1 MSNGKITQKSDITK
15 LLGAKPVLPG
25 ENAGEYA
32 AGLAALIAELDAKT
46 VLQIYLAE
54 KIYDCLWWVRR
65 YEAQKRMVMIA
76 QMAEIV
82 QDQYLAKGT
91 IDAVELR
98 EALISEVVNAEMF
111 GALKGMGY
119 TIESLK
125 QQTLSRKS
133 REIRALDEQIA
144 LQAKILAGF
153 QATYEVAANRKLNI
167 ERMKLQN
174 EMLRRDVQAIDV
186 KPLNKKL

>member
-1 MSNGKITQKSDITK
+1 MSKGEITPKSEISK

-25 ENAGEYA
+25 ENSEEYA

-54 KIYDCLWWVRR
+54 KIYDCLWWIRR

-76 QMAEIV
+76 VMTEIV
-82 QDQYLAKGT
+82 QGHYPAKGT

-98 EALISEVVNAEMF
+98 EALISEAVTAEMF
-111 GALKGMGY
+111 RALQDMGY
-119 TIESLK
+119 TIENLR
-125 QQTLSRKS
+125 QQALTQKA

-153 QATYEVAANRKLNI
+153 QASYEVAASRKLNI

-174 EMLRRDVQAIDV
+174 EMLRRDVEAIDV
-186 KPLNKKL
+186 RPLDKKL

>member
-1 MSNGKITQKSDITK
+1 MSKGEITPKTEISK

-25 ENAGEYA
+25 ENADEYA

-46 VLQIYLAE
+46 VLKIYLAE
-54 KIYDCLWWVRR
+54 KIYDCLWWIGR

-82 QDQYLAKGT
+82 QDHYLAKST

-98 EALISEVVNAEMF
+98 EALISEAVTAEMYR
-111 GALKGMGY
+111 ALQDMGH

-125 QQTLSRKS
+125 QQALSRKS

-144 LQAKILAGF
+144 LQAKNLAGF
-153 QATYEVAANRKLNI
+153 QTSYEVAANRKLNI

-174 EMLRRDVQAIDV
+174 EMLRRDVEAIDI
-186 KPLNKKL
+186 KPLDKKS

>member
-1 MSNGKITQKSDITK
+1 MSKSKITQKSDITK

-25 ENAGEYA
+25 ENAEEYA

-54 KIYDCLWWVRR
+54 KIYDCLWWIRR
-65 YEAQKRMVMIA
+65 YEKQKRMVMIA
-76 QMAEIV
+76 MMAEIV
-82 QDQYLAKGT
+82 QDHYLAKGR
-91 IDAVELR
+91 IDAVDFR
-98 EALISEVVNAEMF
+98 EALISEAVTAEMLE
-111 GALKGMGY
+111 ALRGMGY

-125 QQTLSRKS
+125 QQAMTRKA

-153 QATYEVAANRKLNI
+153 QASYEVAANRKLNI

-174 EMLRRDVQAIDV
+174 EMLRRDVEAIDV
-186 KPLNKKL
+186 KPLDRKS

>member
-1 MSNGKITQKSDITK
+1 MSKSKITQKSEVST
-15 LLGAKPVLPG
+15 LLGVKPVLPG
-25 ENAGEYA
+25 ENAEEYA

-54 KIYDCLWWVRR
+54 KIYDCLWWIRR

-76 QMAEIV
+76 MMAEIV
-82 QDQYLAKGT
+82 QDHYPAKGT

-98 EALISEVVNAEMF
+98 EALISEAVTAEMIE
-111 GALKGMGY
+111 ALHGMGY

-125 QQTLSRKS
+125 QHAMTRKA

-153 QATYEVAANRKLNI
+153 QASYEVAANRKLNI

-174 EMLRRDVQAIDV
+174 EMLRRDVEAIDV
-186 KPLNKKL
+186 KPLNKKS

>member
-1 MSNGKITQKSDITK
+1 MSKDKITHKSEIST

-25 ENAGEYA
+25 ENAEEYA
-32 AGLAALIAELDAKT
+32 AGLAAIIAELEAKT

-54 KIYDCLWWVRR
+54 KIYDCLWWIRR
-65 YEAQKRMVMIA
+65 YETQKRMVMIA
-76 QMAEIV
+76 VMAEIV
-82 QDQYLAKGT
+82 QDHYLVKGT

-98 EALISEVVNAEMF
+98 EALISEAVTAEVLE
-111 GALKGMGY
+111 ALEGMGY

-125 QQTLSRKS
+125 QQAMTRKS
-133 REIRALDEQIA
+133 REIRVLDEQIA

-153 QATYEVAANRKLNI
+153 QASYEVAANRKLNI

-174 EMLRRDVQAIDV
+174 EVLRRDVKAIDG
-186 KPLNKKL
+186 KPLNKKS

>member
-1 MSNGKITQKSDITK
+1 MSKGEITQKSEISK

-25 ENAGEYA
+25 ENADEYA

-54 KIYDCLWWVRR
+54 KIYDCLWWIRR

-82 QDQYLAKGT
+82 QDHYLAKST

-98 EALISEVVNAEMF
+98 EALRLDLTLALLLPILLPSLSV
-111 GALKGMGY
+111 GAP
-119 TIESLK
+119 
-125 QQTLSRKS
+125 
-133 REIRALDEQIA
+133 AP
-144 LQAKILAGF
+144 
-153 QATYEVAANRKLNI
+153 
-167 ERMKLQN
+167 
-174 EMLRRDVQAIDV
+174 RRTR
-186 KPLNKKL
+186 L

>member
-1 MSNGKITQKSDITK
+1 MSKGKVTQKSGITK

-25 ENAGEYA
+25 ESAEEYA

-65 YEAQKRMVMIA
+65 YEEQKRMVMIA
-76 QMAEIV
+76 VMTEIV
-82 QDQYLAKGT
+82 QDHYLVKGT

-98 EALISEVVNAEMF
+98 EALISEAVTAEMVE
-111 GALKGMGY
+111 ALQGMGY

-125 QQTLSRKS
+125 QQALSRKA

-153 QATYEVAANRKLNI
+153 QASYEVAANRKLNI

-174 EMLRRDVQAIDV
+174 EILRRDVEAIDV
-186 KPLNKKL
+186 KPLNRKS

>member
-1 MSNGKITQKSDITK
+1 MSKSKITQKSHITK

-25 ENAGEYA
+25 ESAEEYA
-32 AGLAALIAELDAKT
+32 AGLAALIAELDAKS

-54 KIYDCLWWVRR
+54 KIYDCLWWIRR

-82 QDQYLAKGT
+82 QDYYLAKST
-91 IDAVELR
+91 IDAVQFR
-98 EALISEVVNAEMF
+98 EALITEAVTAEMVE
-111 GALKGMGY
+111 ALKGMGY

-125 QQTLSRKS
+125 QQALSRKS

-153 QATYEVAANRKLNI
+153 QASYEVAANRKLNI

-174 EMLRRDVQAIDV
+174 EMLRRDVEAIDV
-186 KPLNKKL
+186 KPLDKKS

>member
-1 MSNGKITQKSDITK
+1 MNKSKITPKSNITK

-25 ENAGEYA
+25 ENADEYA

-54 KIYDCLWWVRR
+54 KIYDCLWWIRR

-82 QDQYLAKGT
+82 QGHYLAKGT
-91 IDAVELR
+91 IDAVELH
-98 EALISEVVNAEMF
+98 EALISEAVTVEMF
-111 GALKGMGY
+111 EALKGMGN

-125 QQTLSRKS
+125 QQAMTRKA

-153 QATYEVAANRKLNI
+153 QASFEVAANRKLNI
-167 ERMKLQN
+167 ERITLQN

-186 KPLNKKL
+186 KPLDKKS

>member
-1 MSNGKITQKSDITK
+1 MSKGEITPKSEISK
-15 LLGAKPVLPG
+15 LLSAKPVLPG
-25 ENAGEYA
+25 ENAEDYA

-54 KIYDCLWWVRR
+54 KIYDCLWWIRR

-82 QDQYLAKGT
+82 QDHYLAKST

-98 EALISEVVNAEMF
+98 EALISEAVKAEMF
-111 GALKGMGY
+111 EALQGMGY
-119 TIESLK
+119 TIEGLK
-125 QQTLSRKS
+125 QQAMTRKS

-144 LQAKILAGF
+144 LQAKILAGV
-153 QATYEVAANRKLNI
+153 QASFEVAANRKLNV
-167 ERMKLQN
+167 ERMTLQN
-174 EMLRRDVQAIDV
+174 EILRRDVEAIDV
-186 KPLNKKL
+186 K

>member
-1 MSNGKITQKSDITK
+1 MSKSKITQKSDITK

-25 ENAGEYA
+25 ENAEEYA

-54 KIYDCLWWVRR
+54 KIYDCLWWIRR
-65 YEAQKRMVMIA
+65 YEKQKRMVMIA
-76 QMAEIV
+76 MMAEIV
-82 QDQYLAKGT
+82 QDHYLAKGR
-91 IDAVELR
+91 IDAVDFR
-98 EALISEVVNAEMF
+98 EALISEAVTAEMLE
-111 GALKGMGY
+111 ALRGMGY

-125 QQTLSRKS
+125 QQAMTRKA

-153 QATYEVAANRKLNI
+153 QASYEVAANRKLNI

-174 EMLRRDVQAIDV
+174 EMLRRDVEAIDV
-186 KPLNKKL
+186 KPLDKKS

>member
-1 MSNGKITQKSDITK
+1 MSNVKITRKSEISK

-32 AGLAALIAELDAKT
+32 AGLAALIAELEAKT

-54 KIYDCLWWVRR
+54 KIYDCLWWIRR

-76 QMAEIV
+76 VMAEIV
-82 QDQYLAKGT
+82 QDHYPAKGT
-91 IDAVELR
+91 IDAVEFR
-98 EALISEVVNAEMF
+98 EALISEVVTAEMVE
-111 GALKGMGY
+111 ALKGMGY

-125 QQTLSRKS
+125 QQAMTRKA

-144 LQAKILAGF
+144 LQAKILSGF
-153 QATYEVAANRKLNI
+153 QASYEVAANRKLNI

-174 EMLRRDVQAIDV
+174 EMLRRDVEAIDV
-186 KPLNKKL
+186 KPLDKKS